1 MEIRIQIE
9 KNLILEEV
17 VGTSVC
23 DDNDLDTIIGEVIS
37 YDTISGIAICNMYK
51 KSDDQND
58 HRLQDII

>member
-23 DDNDLDTIIGEVIS
+23 ADNDLDTIIGEVIS
-37 YDTISGIAICNMYK
+37 YDNISGIAVCRMHK